1 MEDKNSLIQY
11 VVQQV
16 GPDKLKQMVDQ
27 ASQELSQDPDV
38 TQEALAELSKQL
50 TYLIENPETYPE
62 FVASAVQSGMIDAE
76 DLPEQFEPVFIAV
89 ILIAITELMNRM
101 ATQGSQMFAKGGLAT
116 VANQLAA
123 KGRYGDT
130 MLAHINPR
138 EAEVLRQMGGSGTI
152 NPHTGLPEFF
162 LGGIFKAVGKIF
174 KSVAKIAA
182 PIFATVIGG
191 PWAGAAVGAL
201 LGAGGGGGLKGAL
214 LGGLTGSLGAGGLL
228 GNTAKSLGAGV
239 LNTGVGRLLGDTI
252 GAQTLGAGLL
262 GGAASA
268 ALGKGFL
275 PGALAAGS
283 VSALTPTVT
292 GLAGSAKDLLGSAT
306 GPGGIF
312 SSQAGGT
319 GINLGS
325 SGGLNQVGGSM
336 LSGSGAPAVN
346 AAGAEVARKAMEANM
361 VNGVPGFSLADLAK
375 TGSGVNLANA
385 TTPGPGL
392 FNLAPTTN
400 APGIPLPK
408 FDTVATKGGGGA
420 SVYDFGIT
428 NPAASNAAAG
438 SGSILGGAKDSGIL
452 GTGISG
458 SQALMGATLLG
469 GLTPPQAL
477 QQIEGS
483 DLTPE
488 QKEAMARGL
497 TNYTAKYNMTILPQ
511 QGTPEY
517 DDMMNNIKQGIGIN
531 FMNPTLTNNTTGV
544 TQPLKRGGKA
554 KAPPGGLSQ
563 VAMLA
568 SGTGSG
574 RDDTIN
580 ARLSDGEYVLDA
592 ETVALL
598 GNGSTKA
605 GAAVLDQMREQLRKQ
620 KGKALAKGKFS
631 PDAKSPLAYMKGG
644 LK

>member
-1 MEDKNSLIQY
+1 MEDKNSLIEY

-101 ATQGSQMFAKGGLAT
+101 GTQGSQMFAKGGLAT

-162 LGGIFKAVGKIF
+162 LGKIFKSVGKIF

-214 LGGLTGSLGAGGLL
+214 LGGLTGSLGPGGLL

-306 GPGGIF
+306 GSGGVF
-312 SSQAGGT
+312 PSQA
-319 GINLGS
+319 
-325 SGGLNQVGGSM
+325 GGLNQVSGNLLGSSSSVPRM
-336 LSGSGAPAVN
+336 SNAIN
-346 AAGAEVARKAMEANM
+346 AA
-361 VNGVPGFSLADLAK
+361 
-375 TGSGVNLANA
+375 
-385 TTPGPGL
+385 
-392 FNLAPTTN
+392 
-400 APGIPLPK
+400 
-408 FDTVATKGGGGA
+408 
-420 SVYDFGIT
+420 
-428 NPAASNAAAG
+428 
-438 SGSILGGAKDSGIL
+438 
-452 GTGISG
+452 
-458 SQALMGATLLG
+458 
-469 GLTPPQAL
+469 
-477 QQIEGS
+477 
-483 DLTPE
+483 
-488 QKEAMARGL
+488 
-497 TNYTAKYNMTILPQ
+497 
-511 QGTPEY
+511 
-517 DDMMNNIKQGIGIN
+517 
-531 FMNPTLTNNTTGV
+531 
-544 TQPLKRGGKA
+544 
-554 KAPPGGLSQ
+554 
-563 VAMLA
+563 
-568 SGTGSG
+568 
-574 RDDTIN
+574 
-580 ARLSDGEYVLDA
+580 
-592 ETVALL
+592 
-598 GNGSTKA
+598 
-605 GAAVLDQMREQLRKQ
+605 
-620 KGKALAKGKFS
+620 
-631 PDAKSPLAYMKGG
+631 
-644 LK
+644 